1 MPEVKAGVMFDG
13 IYVIFD
19 NDNKIAYLSAA
30 VRRAM
35 PELHVFLRIGSRM
48 EEALGLI
55 WDHFFEGRSHES
67 ALAPGKARNDWV
79 KSQIDAANARGQ
91 REAEVALKSALR
103 LSFRRLPF
111 GFRMLTIDPDGRGN
125 PSAFGAGL
133 SSRHVID
140 ISAFMNI
147 PRPVLIEDGESRIVL
162 INHALA
168 DLLMVDHYTAP
179 GRKTESLVPI
189 VEGFEHREVCSRVL
203 ETGNAITTPR
213 NLRKDDGSR
222 PFDVRTQRLL
232 SAGDYLLLSDFLE
245 ITPQSKIPFG
255 RQLDLA
261 TASRGKIIDFPE
273 KGERLAR
280 HQNSPALVRVH
291 RPKAIL
297 VTESYSFEQ
306 KASSVLSHYQVE
318 RAVTRNRG
326 AMENMLRSDW
336 SAHARSLI
344 VVADAKSHW
353 AREAILK
360 ETFAPVLI
368 VHEEQVSEELSHFI
382 ELPDRRMGSVSI
394 ARGAGKKNFTQD
406 FMKPLVRNWFIDAL
420 LVEDDLEKGVEFAA
434 MLHDLGCHTEVVEL
448 STFATRNRSIIEPQ
462 IIFFSLANAL
472 SPVMITSWVMA
483 RYRHR
488 RGIPLIGLVPAELG
502 TIRNQFL
509 DMGMDDAITTPVS
522 KEDIRGILARH
533 FPFRVGGSSL

>member
-1 MPEVKAGVMFDG
+1 MFDG
-13 IYVIFD
+13 NYVIFD
-19 NDNKIAYLSAA
+19 SDNKIAYLSSA

-55 WDHFFEGRSHES
+55 WDQFFEGRTYES
-67 ALAPGKARNDWV
+67 ALAPGKARSDWV
-79 KSQIDAANARGQ
+79 KLQLDGAHTRGQ
-91 REAEVALKSALR
+91 LENEVTSNSAVR
-103 LSFRRLPF
+103 LHFRRLPF
-111 GFRMLTIDPDGRGN
+111 GFKMLTIDPESRSN
-125 PSAFGAGL
+125 SSAFGLGL
-133 SSRHVID
+133 SNRQAID
-140 ISAFMNI
+140 ISAFMNV
-147 PRPVLIEDGESRIVL
+147 PRPVLIEDRDSRIVL

-168 DLLMVDHYTAP
+168 DLLVVDHYTAS
-179 GRKTESLVPI
+179 GRKTESIVPLV
-189 VEGFEHREVCSRVL
+189 ETHDHREVCNRVL
-203 ETGNAITTPR
+203 ETGNAITTHR
-213 NLRKDDGSR
+213 NLRKDDLTR
-222 PFDVRTQRLL
+222 QFDVRTQRLF
-232 SAGDYLLLSDFLE
+232 SAGEYLLLNDFLE
-245 ITPQSKIPFG
+245 ISPPSKVSVG
-255 RQLDLA
+255 RQPQLA
-261 TASRGKIIDFPE
+261 PSSSGKIIDFPE
-273 KGERLAR
+273 KRERLAR
-280 HQNSPALVRVH
+280 QHRSPSLMRIH
-291 RPKAIL
+291 RPKAIM
-297 VTESYSFEQ
+297 VTESNGFEQ
-306 KASSVLSHYQVE
+306 KASSVLSHYHVE
-318 RAVTRNRG
+318 RSVTRNRG
-326 AMENMLRSDW
+326 AMETMLRSGW
-336 SAHARSLI
+336 STHADSLI

-368 VHEEQVSEELSHFI
+368 VHEEQVVEELTHFL
-382 ELPDRRMGSVSI
+382 EMPDRRMGSVSI
-394 ARGAGKKNFTQD
+394 ARGSGKKEVRQD

-434 MLHDLGCHTEVVEL
+434 MLHELGCHTEVVEL

-488 RGIPLIGLVPAELG
+488 QGIPLIGLVPAELE

-509 DMGMDDAITTPVS
+509 DMGMDDAITTPVT